1 MKPLKGKVLIEVIP
15 PSSFKENSL
24 GIVTEIL
31 SNVTIIP
38 TTGFVKEIGEGVR
51 DIQVGDRVL
60 FKPSCNNEIMK
71 NLHLMKQECIEAI
84 LDKDVEVNFKTRKQ
98 AI

>member
-15 PSSFKENSL
+15 PPTMVENSF
-24 GIVTEIL
+24 GIITEIMT
-31 SNVTIIP
+31 NVTIIP
-38 TTGFVKEIGEGVR
+38 TTGFVKEVGEGIE

-60 FKPSCNNEIMK
+60 FEPSCNNEVME
-71 NLHLMKQECIEAI
+71 NLHLMKYDCIKAVLE
-84 LDKDVEVNFKTRKQ
+84 KDAKLSFKTRKQ